1 MWHVTEGMR
10 RRLVRLAACVAVAA
24 VLMDGGL
31 AAQGPDATQMS
42 GLPLPAPELAT
53 GTLSVRVVRET
64 MGNNLPGQTVSVTV
78 GGQTR
83 TGVTN
88 DQGRAEFAD
97 LPVGQ
102 TVVATTTVGDEL
114 IVSEELQLPARGGLR
129 VALVAGAAAARARR
143 QAEAQEAASRPATA
157 GQVEFGGQTRVVMEW
172 QNDVLTVFYLLEI
185 VNATAG
191 PVDPGTPIDIVLPR
205 GASSPTLMEGSTTQ
219 ATLRGEM
226 VRVTGPYVPGTTN
239 LQIGFSLPD
248 HTPTMQWSQVWPI
261 RYPQPFVAVEQVGT
275 VTLVSPQLP
284 RSETI
289 DAEGGRRFI
298 LASGAAIAAGT
309 PLTVTLEGLPAHS
322 VVPRSIAVGVAVVLI
337 LGFGVYASRGA
348 SAPAREALEQERA
361 RLLRDLVEI
370 EQRRRAGQPRAK
382 DAEREPRLVAELE
395 RVMAS
400 LDAAPGGGQGA
411 AA

>member
-1 MWHVTEGMR
+1 MWHGAEVMKAAI
-10 RRLVRLAACVAVAA
+10 RLLLAAACVAVFAQGH
-24 VLMDGGL
+24 LG
-31 AAQGPDATQMS
+31 AQGPDATQMS
-42 GLPLPAPELAT
+42 GLPLPAPELPV

-64 MGNNLPGQTVSVTV
+64 MGNNLQGQTVSVTV
-78 GGQTR
+78 GGQTK

-88 DQGRAEFAD
+88 AQGRAEFAG

-102 TVVATTTVGDEL
+102 TVVATTTVGDEI
-114 IVSEELQLPARGGLR
+114 IVSEELQLPSSGGLR
-129 VALVAGAAAARARR
+129 VALVAGAAEARARR
-143 QAEAQEAASRPATA
+143 QAEAKEAASRPATR
-157 GQVEFGGQTRVVMEW
+157 GDVEFGGQTRIVMEW

-185 VNATAG
+185 VNATSG
-191 PVDPGTPIDIVLPR
+191 PVDPGTPLDIVLPP

-219 ATLRGEM
+219 ATLRGET
-226 VRVTGPYVPGTTN
+226 VRITGPYAPGTTS

-248 HTPTMQWSQVWPI
+248 HTRTMQWSQAWPI
-261 RYPQPFVAVEQVGT
+261 RYPQPFVAVEQVGA
-275 VTLVSPQLP
+275 VQLVSPQLP

-298 LASGAAIAAGT
+298 LASGTAIPAGT

-322 VVPRSIAVGVAVVLI
+322 TVPRWIAVGVAAVII
-337 LGFGVYASRGA
+337 LGFGWYAVKGPA
-348 SAPAREALEQERA
+348 APARAALEQERT
-361 RLLRDLVEI
+361 RLLRELAEI

-382 DAEREPRLVAELE
+382 DADREPRLVAELE

-400 LDAAPGGGQGA
+400 LEAAPDGGQGA